1 MINSIQQ
8 FADCGIKV
16 LEQAV
21 KDFAESKDLSA
32 FIGTVNSVVVKL
44 GQNVIKEELEYYDQ
58 LIRERPERL
67 EHWVV
72 VRKDPKALITSL
84 GTVNFKKT
92 LYKNKETGENVY
104 LLDSNLGLDPDMRMT
119 DDAVAKLLEEAV
131 QTSYRKGG
139 EAVNQYD
146 KVTKQTVK
154 NKIHDLDFSK
164 VPKKKPAVKK
174 AVPYLYIEAD
184 EDHDFLQFNDKRG
197 DLEKDERGYKQNCI
211 MTKIVYVHEG
221 VEKVSPDGKRRK
233 LVNPYYFC
241 GTYPGKEND
250 TLWQEV
256 YDYIDDN
263 YDLTKIKKVY
273 LNSDGGSWIKGAE
286 THLHGLTK
294 VLDEFHIEKALT
306 TMTAGLLDS
315 RDDARQELREAIRS
329 RGCDEF
335 GKLSEKII
343 NLADSDTRA
352 RRIIRNAE
360 YVLGNWTPAKTRLK
374 HAEGVIGCSAEGHVS
389 HILADRMSSRPLGW
403 SRKGADK
410 IAHLRAYYFNGGD
423 MLELVK
429 AQALPRAVGSEN
441 EIILDPRRIEDESL
455 YPSWGKYADL
465 LNHSVSAFGQ
475 KQAWLSA
482 GISYI

>member
-1 MINSIQQ
+1 MVNSIQQ
-8 FADCGIKV
+8 FADRGIKD
-16 LEQAV
+16 LEKAV

-32 FIGTVNSVVVKL
+32 FVMTVNSVVVKR
-44 GQNVIKEELEYYDQ
+44 GQNVVKEELEYYDQ

-72 VRKDPKALITSL
+72 VRKDPKTLITSL

-104 LLDSNLGLDPDMRMT
+104 LLDTNLGLDEDMRMT

-164 VPKKKPAVKK
+164 AAKKKPAVKK

-221 VEKVSPDGKRRK
+221 VEKVSPEGKRRK
-233 LVNPYYFC
+233 LINPYYFC

-256 YDYIDDN
+256 YDYIDAN

-273 LNSDGGSWIKGAE
+273 LNSDGGTWIKGAE

-315 RDDARQELREAIRS
+315 QDDARQELRETIKS
-329 RGCDEF
+329 KNCDEF

-360 YVLGNWTPAKTRLK
+360 YLLGNWTPAKTRLQ
-374 HAEGVIGCSAEGHVS
+374 HAEGVVGCSAEGHVS

-429 AQALPRAVGSEN
+429 AQALPKAAGSED